1 VLHRVRGFVFDC
13 DGCVWN
19 GDALNPGA
27 GETLSAL
34 HGAGRSVAFL
44 TNNSG
49 VAIADLVAKLRRLGV
64 AFPASVLSPLEIIGE
79 VIAQRFGISRV
90 LVLGTAELRGAVA
103 RAGHATVEVEAWRDA
118 TVVVVGRDPA
128 FTYERMTAASRAV
141 AAGAALMTPNLDP
154 RMPLERDEFV
164 PGCGAVVEA
173 VAVAAGVRPIVIG
186 KPETPLF
193 RIALERLGL
202 PAAQVAM
209 VGDSLEAD
217 VAGGRAVGMRTV
229 LYAPDG
235 APSGAADVVV
245 RSFVE
250 LARLA
255 GI

>member
-1 VLHRVRGFVFDC
+1 MLHRVRAFVFDC

-19 GDALNPGA
+19 GEALNPGA
-27 GETLSAL
+27 GETLGAL
-34 HGAGRSVAFL
+34 HAAGRGVAFL

-49 VAIADLVAKLRRLGV
+49 AAVDDLVAKLRRLGV
-64 AFPASVLSPLEIIGE
+64 AFPAPVLSPLEIIGE
-79 VIAQRFGISRV
+79 VITERFGASRV
-90 LVLGTAELRGAVA
+90 LVLGTAELRGAIA
-103 RAGHATVEVEAWRDA
+103 RAGHRTVDMEAWSDA
-118 TVVVVGRDPA
+118 TVVVVGRDPE
-128 FTYERMTAASRAV
+128 FTYARLTAAARAV

-154 RMPLERDEFV
+154 RMPLEQDAFV
-164 PGCGAVVEA
+164 PGCGAIVEA
-173 VAVAAGVRPIVIG
+173 VAVAAGVRPIIVG

-209 VGDSLEAD
+209 VGDSLESD
-217 VAGGRAVGMRTV
+217 MAGARAVGMRTV

>member
-1 VLHRVRGFVFDC
+1 MLHRVRGFVFDC

-27 GETLSAL
+27 GETLGAL
-34 HGAGRSVAFL
+34 HAAGRSVAFL

-49 VAIADLVAKLRRLGV
+49 AAVADLSAKLRRLGV
-64 AFPASVLSPLEIIGE
+64 GFAAPVLSPLEIIGE
-79 VIAQRFGISRV
+79 VIAQRFGTSRV
-90 LVLGTAELRGAVA
+90 LVLGTAELRGVIA
-103 RAGHATVEVEAWRDA
+103 RAGHATVEVGAWRDA
-118 TVVVVGRDPA
+118 TVVVVGRDPE
-128 FTYERMTAASRAV
+128 FTYERMTAAARAV

-154 RMPLERDEFV
+154 RMPLEHDEFV

-173 VAVAAGVRPIVIG
+173 VAVAAGVRPIVVG